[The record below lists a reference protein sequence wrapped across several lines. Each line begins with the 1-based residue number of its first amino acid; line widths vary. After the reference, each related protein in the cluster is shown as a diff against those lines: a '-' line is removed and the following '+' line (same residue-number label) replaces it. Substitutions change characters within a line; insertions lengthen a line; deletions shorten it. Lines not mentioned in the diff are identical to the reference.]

1 MDEEVKQEVIA
12 VTEAKPVEAA
22 PVEAAPVEV
31 KPIVKPRTAR
41 DNNTVF
47 IGTKPF
53 MNYVTAVVMQFTI
66 QNSGEVMIKSRGKF
80 ISKAVDVAE
89 VVKRRFMSGQI
100 DVADVIIGSE
110 SFENKEGRQVSVS
123 TIEIKLAKI

>member
-12 VTEAKPVEAA
+12 TTEAKPVEAA
-22 PVEAAPVEV
+22 PVEAKPVA
-31 KPIVKPRTAR
+31 KPRTAR
-41 DNNTVF
+41 DKNTVF